1 MMGVLANGDFDMQDL
16 FKAKKPYSEIEP
28 ITSSVKD
35 VQMLEDDV
43 VWLRY
48 TVDKEE
54 IDFNQI
60 AKTQKVIFKLSFVYK
75 FVKS

>member
-16 FKAKKPYSEIEP
+16 FKVKKTYFEIEP

-60 AKTQKVIFKLSFVYK
+60 AKT
-75 FVKS
+75 